1 MSKMIDLRSDTVT
14 LPSDEMRRAILSAK
28 LGDDVFGEDPT
39 VNELETKAAKITGKE
54 AALLVPSGTM
64 GNLVSVLV
72 HCQRG
77 TEIILGD
84 KSHTFM
90 YEAGGISAFGGIHS
104 RQLKNQMDGTINI
117 DDIQTAIR
125 MDNVHFPKTAA
136 ITLENTHNICNGAP
150 LFPEYIHEV
159 AKIAHN
165 NNMKLHI
172 DGARIFNASVAQ
184 DLDVAKLV
192 IDADSVTFC
201 LSKGLSAPVGS
212 IVCGS
217 EKFVYEA
224 RRIRKALG
232 GGMRQAGI
240 IAAAGIYSL
249 NNMQDQ
255 IRSDH
260 ENAKRLAEGIDQIE
274 GLSIDLENIKT
285 NILYFD
291 IEKGTS
297 RCDKLFQQTQNMDI
311 YPFEVN
317 LDSICFFESRSNHFR
332 LVTHFGI
339 TSDDIDKTLSVLQ
352 NMVK

>member
-1 MSKMIDLRSDTVT
+1 MIDLRSDTVT
-14 LPSDEMRRAILSAK
+14 LPSDKMREAITGAK

-39 VNELETKAAKITGKE
+39 INELEAKAAKIMGKE
-54 AALLVPSGTM
+54 QGLLVPSGTM
-64 GNLVSVLV
+64 GNLVSILV

-136 ITLENTHNICNGAP
+136 ITLENTHNLCNGTP
-150 LFPEYIHEV
+150 LFPEYIHKV
-159 AKIAHN
+159 AQIAHN

-217 EKFVYEA
+217 EEFIYEA

-240 IAAAGIYSL
+240 IAAAGIFSL
-249 NNMQDQ
+249 DNMLDQ
-255 IRSDH
+255 IREDH
-260 ENAKRLAEGIDQIE
+260 KNAKRLAEGIDQIE

-311 YPFEVN
+311 YPFEIN
-317 LDSICFFESRSNHFR
+317 LDSIYFFESRSNHFR